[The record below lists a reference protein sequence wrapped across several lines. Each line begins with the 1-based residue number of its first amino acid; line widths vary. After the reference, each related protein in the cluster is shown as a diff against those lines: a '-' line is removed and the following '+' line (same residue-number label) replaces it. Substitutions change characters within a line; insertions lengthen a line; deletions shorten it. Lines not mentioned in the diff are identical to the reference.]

1 MSAAFSV
8 VAEFSMLSLGSHL
21 KRKEN
26 ISARLGDILSYC
38 FLGSLVLKYYSD
50 TKSDEDTNFMHW
62 SLTYCLSEIQRS
74 FDGLFENFP
83 SRWMGWCL
91 RRFIFPFGAA
101 YSPVPD
107 ASTHALATSMQR
119 PSKLRDRLTQLCY
132 LGGKDN
138 SLADLEFA
146 LKKVIAA
153 EGVQKKLHKAMKGKH
168 AEDLS
173 MLERLE
179 KAIVANI
186 LTPQEVA
193 AVHESIAAV
202 KRAIKVDEFEAKT

>member
-1 MSAAFSV
+1 MFAPF
-8 VAEFSMLSLGSHL
+8 H
-21 KRKEN
+21 
-26 ISARLGDILSYC
+26 
-38 FLGSLVLKYYSD
+38 
-50 TKSDEDTNFMHW
+50 
-62 SLTYCLSEIQRS
+62 
-74 FDGLFENFP
+74 
-83 SRWMGWCL
+83 
-91 RRFIFPFGAA
+91 FPFGAA